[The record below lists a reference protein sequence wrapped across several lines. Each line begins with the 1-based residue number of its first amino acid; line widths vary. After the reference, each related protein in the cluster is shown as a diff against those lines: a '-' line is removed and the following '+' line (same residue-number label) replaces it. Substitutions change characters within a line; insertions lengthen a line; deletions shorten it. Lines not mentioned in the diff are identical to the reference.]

1 MNVSDFF
8 MALGKLSASEE
19 YSEFAEHI
27 QDLVSLLDTMDEED
41 SFGTEGWKHAI
52 GIDD

>member
-1 MNVSDFF
+1 MKVNDFF
-8 MALGKLSASEE
+8 KIIGKLSSNQE

-27 QDLVSLLDTMDEED
+27 ENLVSLLDIMDEED

-52 GIDD
+52 GLDD